1 MLSRLQGRSKACLG
15 WLCLHSHRAS
25 LANLPSTACRA
36 AEILNEAMAADQRAQ
51 LQNYTHQLGQRDS
64 EFAAMRQRMDD
75 LRYFHIA
82 GCDWR
87 IKQETMY
94 TFKAASW
101 KLVCCHPTLHAVC
114 CRWRH
119 GWPCC

>member
-1 MLSRLQGRSKACLG
+1 MHWHWTTPRCAQPPAGAQQGLSGMVMPAQSQSQSGKPA
-15 WLCLHSHRAS
+15 
-25 LANLPSTACRA
+25 STACRA
-36 AEILNEAMAADQRAQ
+36 AEILNEAMAADQRVQ

-94 TFKAASW
+94 TFKAAS
-101 KLVCCHPTLHAVC
+101 
-114 CRWRH
+114 
-119 GWPCC
+119 